1 MEKKTIKVNDY
12 DLEIQVSNYCANDRL
27 YIGLND
33 LDGFPYADVTIN
45 LTDAS
50 IPDDDFVFINGDLLN
65 STRKVLEDEK
75 IISKTLL
82 QMPYNMEVY
91 DLVQVN
97 FDKLK
102 EYDLEGVNAFL
113 NGNDEFIKVDEFDS
127 DIADIGR
134 KI

>member
-1 MEKKTIKVNDY
+1 MEKKTIKINDY
-12 DLEIQVSNYCANDRL
+12 DLEIQVSNYCTNDRL

-82 QMPYNMEVY
+82 QIPYNMGIY

-97 FDKLK
+97 FALI
-102 EYDLEGVNAFL
+102 F
-113 NGNDEFIKVDEFDS
+113 
-127 DIADIGR
+127 
-134 KI
+134 